1 LRSFTRRGGVPVEIG
16 EVQEKLAR
24 VRGEVGKVVVG
35 LSEVVDTLLIALL
48 SGGHVLIEGMPG
60 LGKTI
65 LSRTFA
71 EAIGGEF
78 KRIQMT
84 PDLLPSDVL
93 GVNVYNQRDGSWALR
108 KGPVFTN
115 ILLVDELNRA
125 SPKVQS
131 AFLEVMQERQV
142 TLEGQ
147 THPMKVPFMVIAT
160 QMPGGAGTYPLSGVQ
175 IDRFAYKVAVDYPS
189 AEDEVE
195 VVRRIDQIERSNTD
209 AVWESD
215 DIVELTEASRSV
227 YVSGKVHSYIVNLV
241 SNVRRNRHVRFGPSP
256 RASIWLLKGG
266 RVRALMEGRG
276 YLIPD
281 DVKSLVGE
289 VIGHRVE
296 LTPRA
301 EAEEISVDSL
311 IAEALES
318 TPVPKGIEV
327 KEAV

>member
-1 LRSFTRRGGVPVEIG
+1 MRSFTRRGGVPVEVG

-35 LSEVVDTLLIALL
+35 LGEVVDTLLIALL
-48 SGGHVLIEGMPG
+48 SGGHMLIEGMPG

-227 YVSGKVHSYIVNLV
+227 YVSGKVHSYIVDLV

-281 DVKSLVGE
+281 DVKSLVRE
-289 VIGHRVE
+289 VIRHRVE

-301 EAEEISVDSL
+301 EAEEISVESL
-311 IAEALES
+311 IADALES

>member
-1 LRSFTRRGGVPVEIG
+1 
-16 EVQEKLAR
+16 
-24 VRGEVGKVVVG
+24 
-35 LSEVVDTLLIALL
+35 
-48 SGGHVLIEGMPG
+48 
-60 LGKTI
+60 
-65 LSRTFA
+65 
-71 EAIGGEF
+71 
-78 KRIQMT
+78 MT

-147 THPMKVPFMVIAT
+147 THPMKAPFMVIAT